1 MNIKQ
6 RIIGLLSEFEK
17 GKYSNILLNE
27 YFSKN
32 NNTIPTHIRHL
43 REKMGDSI
51 EKPKYIKTIW
61 GVGYKFEE

>member
-32 NNTIPTHIRHL
+32 KLSKGERGFITEVFYGVIRNDIYL
-43 REKMGDSI
+43 N
-51 EKPKYIKTIW
+51 
-61 GVGYKFEE
+61 